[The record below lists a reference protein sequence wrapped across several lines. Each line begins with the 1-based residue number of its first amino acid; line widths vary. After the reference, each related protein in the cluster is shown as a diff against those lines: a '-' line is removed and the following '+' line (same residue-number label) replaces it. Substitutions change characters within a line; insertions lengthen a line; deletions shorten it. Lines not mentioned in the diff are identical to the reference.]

1 MPSIDRLAPLEFL
14 STAFHPDDWLAVLLK
29 SYETGRTAQRVGP
42 RSLMASGRFQ
52 GWLRA
57 QNAARLNVFVS
68 VNALTPDQRSRRRD
82 VIRAIRHVFLDA
94 DEAPRVL
101 AALADRR
108 DLPPPSYV
116 LRSSVNR
123 AHVFWRVTNF
133 TTTGVEA
140 LQNQLAAEIGTD
152 RAATSA
158 SQTTRL
164 PGFLNHKY
172 APPPVVTVEYRRND
186 RLYTPADFPAPSVA
200 ARPSTTWR
208 GRYVLRARN
217 GFDRARRYVARMPP
231 AIAGQ
236 HGDVLTFR
244 VCCRLV
250 RGFAL
255 SDDEAFELLTHWI
268 ARCQP
273 PWSERELTDK
283 VSRARRYGREP
294 IAGLLEQRP

>member
-1 MPSIDRLAPLEFL
+1 MPWIDRLAPLEFL

-42 RSLMASGRFQ
+42 RSLMASARFQ

-57 QNAARLNVFVS
+57 QNAARSNVYVS

-82 VIRAIRHVFLDA
+82 AIRAIRHVFLDA
-94 DEAPRVL
+94 DDDAPRVL

-140 LQNQLAAEIGTD
+140 LQKQLAADLGTD

-164 PGFLNHKY
+164 QG
-172 APPPVVTVEYRRND
+172 
-186 RLYTPADFPAPSVA
+186 S
-200 ARPSTTWR
+200 
-208 GRYVLRARN
+208 
-217 GFDRARRYVARMPP
+217 
-231 AIAGQ
+231 
-236 HGDVLTFR
+236 
-244 VCCRLV
+244 
-250 RGFAL
+250 
-255 SDDEAFELLTHWI
+255 
-268 ARCQP
+268 
-273 PWSERELTDK
+273 
-283 VSRARRYGREP
+283 
-294 IAGLLEQRP
+294 